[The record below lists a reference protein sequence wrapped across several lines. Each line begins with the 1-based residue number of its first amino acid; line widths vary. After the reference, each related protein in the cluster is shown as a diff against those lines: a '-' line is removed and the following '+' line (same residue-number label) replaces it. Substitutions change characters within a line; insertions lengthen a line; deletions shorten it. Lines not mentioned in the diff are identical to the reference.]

1 MKDWMK
7 KNGIQEVETKTEGI
21 TADHIWY
28 NADIL
33 THKMSGWS
41 FEFQRLVKTMEDRH
55 KEHLKMIADLL
66 EERKQLMA
74 RGTKEKEATVIYNEI
89 QEAIGFLSDLLKVEG
104 DRFRFESMDPY
115 TMEGQIDIAIDKLDQ
130 LCVRLEAKE

>member
-1 MKDWMK
+1 MEDW
-7 KNGIQEVETKTEGI
+7 NRSGIQEVDIKTEGI
-21 TADHIWY
+21 TADHIWWHG
-28 NADIL
+28 DIL
-33 THKMSGWS
+33 TRKMSGWTAD
-41 FEFQRLVKTMEDRH
+41 FQRLVQTMEDRH

-74 RGTKEKEATVIYNEI
+74 RGTKEKETTVIYNEI

-115 TMEGQIDIAIDKLDQ
+115 LMEGQIDIAINKLAQ